1 MKRLNAKAY
10 DCAAGCPVEA
20 TLDLIDGKW
29 KGVILYHLLEDTVR
43 FNELGRRLSKITQR
57 MLTRQLRELEAAG
70 LIHREVYP
78 EVPPRVEYSLTK
90 LGRSLEPILRSL
102 WSWGNTYLDDR
113 RTAPGSI
120 EKPSISLQRA
130 S

>member
-1 MKRLNAKAY
+1 MKRRNFAHRP
-10 DCAAGCPVEA
+10 GCPVEA

-29 KGVILYHLLEDTVR
+29 KGVILYHLLDDTVR
-43 FNELGRRLSKITQR
+43 FNELGRRLSRITQR

-70 LIHREVYP
+70 LIHREGYP

-90 LGRSLEPILRSL
+90 LGRTLEPILRSL

-113 RTAPGSI
+113 RTAPGTIKES
-120 EKPSISLQRA
+120 PVP
-130 S
+130 